1 MYTDP
6 ESMMKLAHERQSEV
20 ARDVAIFRTT
30 TEAPTPPALR
40 DVAFSWVAALQTTAA
55 FLRGYRVL

>member
-30 TEAPTPPALR
+30 EAPAPPALR